1 MLSRRHLLFQLLCGV
16 SLVACSGLAQAE
28 SGSGSN
34 GSGGGNSGSG
44 GGNSGSGSDNSGSGN
59 NNDDDSGDDGD
70 GKDDDRD
77 EVREAVKRGE
87 ATALRDILAKVKKK
101 YDGEIV
107 HVGIKKRSNRLVY
120 SIKLIDR
127 TGMLM
132 LVRVDARNGTIIGEQ
147 GI

>member
-1 MLSRRHLLFQLLCGV
+1 MYMLSRRQLLLQLLTGV
-16 SLVACSGLAQAE
+16 CLVVCSGLAQAE
-28 SGSGSN
+28 SGSGSD
-34 GSGGGNSGSG
+34 GSG
-44 GGNSGSGSDNSGSGN
+44 GGNSGSGSGSGNSGPGN
-59 NNDDDSGDDGD
+59 NNDDDGDDDDD

-77 EVREAVKRGE
+77 EVREAVRRGE

-101 YDGEIV
+101 YAGEIV
-107 HVGIKKRSNRLVY
+107 HVGLRKRSNRLVY
-120 SIKLIDR
+120 TIKLIDR

>member
-1 MLSRRHLLFQLLCGV
+1 MLSRRQLLLQLLTGV
-16 SLVACSGLAQAE
+16 CLVACSGLAQAE
-28 SGSGSN
+28 SGSGSD
-34 GSGGGNSGSG
+34 GSG
-44 GGNSGSGSDNSGSGN
+44 GGNSGSGSGNSGPGN
-59 NNDDDSGDDGD
+59 NNDDDGDDDDD

-77 EVREAVKRGE
+77 EVREAVRRGE

-101 YDGEIV
+101 YAGEIV
-107 HVGIKKRSNRLVY
+107 HVGLRKRSNRLVY
-120 SIKLIDR
+120 TIKLIDR

>member
-1 MLSRRHLLFQLLCGV
+1 MLSRRQLLLQLLTGV
-16 SLVACSGLAQAE
+16 CLVVCSGLAQAE
-28 SGSGSN
+28 SGSGSD
-34 GSGGGNSGSG
+34 GSGGE
-44 GGNSGSGSDNSGSGN
+44 NSGSGSGNSGPGN
-59 NNDDDSGDDGD
+59 NNDDDGDDDDD

-77 EVREAVKRGE
+77 EVREAVRRGE

-101 YDGEIV
+101 YAGEIV
-107 HVGIKKRSNRLVY
+107 HVGLRKRSNRLVY
-120 SIKLIDR
+120 TIKLIDR

>member
-1 MLSRRHLLFQLLCGV
+1 MLSRRHLLLQLLTGV
-16 SLVACSGLAQAE
+16 CLVACSGLALAE

-34 GSGGGNSGSG
+34 GSGGGDSG
-44 GGNSGSGSDNSGSGN
+44 GGDSDSGSDNSGHGN
-59 NNDDDSGDDGD
+59 NNDDDDDD

-77 EVREAVKRGE
+77 EVREAVRRGE

-101 YDGEIV
+101 YAGEIV
-107 HVGIKKRSNRLVY
+107 HVGLKKRSNRLVY
-120 SIKLIDR
+120 TIKLIDR

>member
-1 MLSRRHLLFQLLCGV
+1 MLSRRQLLLQLLTGV
-16 SLVACSGLAQAE
+16 CLVVCSGLAQAE
-28 SGSGSN
+28 SGSGSD
-34 GSGGGNSGSG
+34 GSG
-44 GGNSGSGSDNSGSGN
+44 GGNSGSGSGSGNSGPGN
-59 NNDDDSGDDGD
+59 NNDDDGDDDDD

-77 EVREAVKRGE
+77 EVREAVRRGE

-101 YDGEIV
+101 YAGEIV
-107 HVGIKKRSNRLVY
+107 HVGLRKRSNRLVY
-120 SIKLIDR
+120 TIKLIDR